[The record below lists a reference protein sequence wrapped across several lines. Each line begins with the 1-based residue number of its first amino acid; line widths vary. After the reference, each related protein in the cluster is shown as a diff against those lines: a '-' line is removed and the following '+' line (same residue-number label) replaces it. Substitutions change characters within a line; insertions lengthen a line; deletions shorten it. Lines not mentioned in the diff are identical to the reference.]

1 MAEAITSPDGKVQ
14 IVRHSI
20 TYPPMGPKSVQGAIK
35 NISSDTVSAEIKV
48 EFYDESDNML
58 GTSAEIIKDLAPG
71 ETRLFD
77 VWAERLPNMY
87 EIETHKIASLTTVS

>member
-1 MAEAITSPDGKVQ
+1 MAEEITSPDGMVQ

-20 TYPPMGPKSVQGAIK
+20 AHPAMGPKSVQGAIK
-35 NISSDTVSAEIKV
+35 NIGSKTVSVEIKV

-58 GTSAEIIKDLAPG
+58 GTSSEKIKDLAPG
-71 ETRLFD
+71 ETRIFD

-87 EIETHKIASLTTVS
+87 EIEYHKIASLRVL